1 MASQLFH
8 LLEKWQEN
16 KDNYEWVLGVVY
28 KTEGSSYRKTG
39 AMMLF
44 NSLGQQFGM
53 LSGGCIE
60 GDILIHAK
68 ACMSSN
74 KPSLLTYDGSDEDD
88 LSFQLGIGCGGKV
101 HILLQA
107 INQQNDYLSLLA
119 VYQALAK
126 RKSGTYFQEISASS
140 TQAYFTEQTDATQTK
155 PSVKP
160 VLIEKNNQQWL
171 STPIKPV
178 PHLLVIG
185 GGVDARPVV
194 DIASTLGWTVSLWDP
209 RAANARKNYF
219 TAADTILKG
228 SVESVGEF
236 ARNKLVDAV
245 ILMSHSVSLDAACLS
260 VLQQE
265 TISYMALLGPTH
277 RKNQVLDVA
286 KLKEEALTVTLS
298 GPAGLDLGDE
308 YPESIAL
315 SIISE
320 CQASL
325 NKKTATSISG
335 VLNKFMSC

>member
-1 MASQLFH
+1 MANQLFH
-8 LLEKWQEN
+8 LLEKWQKN
-16 KDNYEWVLGVVY
+16 KDNYQWVLGVVY

-74 KPSLLTYDGSDEDD
+74 KPKLLTYDGTDEDD

-107 INQQNDYLSLLA
+107 INEHNDYLSLLA
-119 VYQALAK
+119 VYQALLK
-126 RKSGTYFQEISASS
+126 RKSGTYFQQISTTSS
-140 TQAYFTEQTDATQTK
+140 QAYFTEQTDALQITQ
-155 PSVKP
+155 SVKP
-160 VLIEKNNQQWL
+160 EIIEMNKQQWL
-171 STPIKPV
+171 STPIMPV

-185 GGVDARPVV
+185 GGLDARPIV

-209 RAANARKNYF
+209 RPANARKSYF
-219 TAADTILKG
+219 AAADIIFKG
-228 SVESVGEF
+228 SVESVGEY
-236 ARNKLVDAV
+236 AQLNLVNAV
-245 ILMSHSVSLDAACLS
+245 ILMSHSVSLDAACLA

-265 TISYMALLGPTH
+265 TINYMGLLGPSR
-277 RKNQVLDVA
+277 RKKQVLEIA
-286 KLKEEALTVTLS
+286 ELEEEYLTVPLV

-308 YPESIAL
+308 FPESIAL

-325 NKKTATSISG
+325 NKKPATSISG

>member
-16 KDNYEWVLGVVY
+16 KDNYQWVLGVVY

-74 KPSLLTYDGSDEDD
+74 TPKLLTYDGSDEDD

-107 INQQNDYLSLLA
+107 INQENDYLSLLA
-119 VYQALAK
+119 VYQALIN
-126 RKSGTYFQEISASS
+126 RKSGTYFQQISATSS
-140 TQAYFTEQTDATQTK
+140 QAYFTEQTDVSQITQSLK
-155 PSVKP
+155 PKI
-160 VLIEKNNQQWL
+160 IERYKQQWL

-178 PHLLVIG
+178 PHLLVVG
-185 GGVDARPVV
+185 GGLDARPIVEF
-194 DIASTLGWTVSLWDP
+194 ASTLGWAVSLWDP
-209 RAANARKNYF
+209 RPANARKVYF
-219 TAADTILKG
+219 PSADTILKG
-228 SVESVGEF
+228 SVESVGEY
-236 ARNKLVDAV
+236 AQTNLVDAV
-245 ILMSHSVSLDAACLS
+245 ILMSHSVSLDAACLA
-260 VLQQE
+260 VLQKE
-265 TISYMALLGPTH
+265 TINYMALLGPLH
-277 RKNQVLDVA
+277 RKEQVLEMA
-286 KLKEEALTVTLS
+286 KLDGTALTVPLA

-308 YPESIAL
+308 FPESIAL

-325 NKKTATSISG
+325 NRKSATSISG